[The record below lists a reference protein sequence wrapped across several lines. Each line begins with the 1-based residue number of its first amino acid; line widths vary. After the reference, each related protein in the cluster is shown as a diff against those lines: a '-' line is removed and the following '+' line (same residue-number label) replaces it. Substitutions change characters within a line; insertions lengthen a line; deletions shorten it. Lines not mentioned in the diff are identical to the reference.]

1 MNNMKVKVKLEI
13 RRYVEEIYWIDEEVE
28 IPEGTEDIEEY
39 LQYGGVKYDEDNSQI
54 TIQEEEFKIEK
65 LEVVE

>member
-1 MNNMKVKVKLEI
+1 MKVKVKLEI